1 MVVVLVVV
9 AMQATSDH
17 DDLPIWD
24 HVSEPVVTIACGGD
38 DIKPFLR
45 PVSKLV
51 NEAKFR
57 FTDGGVSVTA
67 VDAANVAIVDT
78 QLYPEAFGQYE
89 RDRDL
94 TVGATLSSV
103 NGIVKRARKRKDD
116 QLTLTASRD
125 ELRSN
130 IRRES
135 DGVMLRT
142 CDATRTIDPDS
153 VREEPDIPDLR
164 NSDKYDYGSVDLP
177 LSAFTEAAS
186 HVLDAFDHI
195 GFRSVD
201 GDLLVEPVS
210 AKVDSRGVRI
220 EGQGIGVEGAALFSG
235 DYMGSIVSGLKSADV
250 DRVTVAYAPESPIFL
265 EAERTVDGETVQD
278 IRFMMAPRIT
288 SE

>member
-1 MVVVLVVV
+1 VVVVVVV

-38 DIKPFLR
+38 GIKPFLR
-45 PVSKLV
+45 PISKLID
-51 NEAKFR
+51 EAKFR
-57 FTDGGVSVTA
+57 FTDDGVSVRA

-78 QLYPEAFGQYE
+78 TLYAAAFNRYE

-94 TVGATLSSV
+94 TVGATLSSF

-116 QLTLTASRD
+116 ELTLTASRD

-130 IRRES
+130 IRREA
-135 DGVMLRT
+135 DGVMLAT
-142 CDATRTIDPDS
+142 SDATRTIDPDS
-153 VREEPDIPDLR
+153 IRQEPDIPDLR
-164 NSDKYDYGSVDLP
+164 GSDEYDYGNVDLP

-210 AKVDSRGVRI
+210 AKVDSRGVRL

-235 DYMGSIVSGLKSADV
+235 DYMESIVAGLKSADV
-250 DRVTVAYAPESPIFL
+250 DRVTLAYAPESPVYL
-265 EAERTVDGETVQD
+265 EAERTEDGKTVQE
-278 IRFMMAPRIT
+278 ITFMMAPRVQ